1 MLGNSRKPGVLP
13 VCFAALL
20 FTFVYPCA
28 PPGRTRKCST
38 TPLNPVGHIRKYSEI
53 LGNTR
58 KCLEIPGN
66 TRKYSE
72 TRGAACAL
80 RCTPVYPCGV
90 PLCTPD
96 SEMLD
101 NIPQFV
107 GKYAE
112 ILGNT
117 RKCTEILGNTRK
129 YPEILG
135 NKGFCMCASLHPC
148 VPLCTPVYHPEV
160 LGNARQYPSIWWEI
174 LRNTRKCRHG
184 TVNDLS
190 KSDTRLLRQCYYHI
204 TYFLNSTFLIL
215 YFINNYRGKR
225 NAGLKSRICL

>member
-96 SEMLD
+96 TEMHD
-101 NIPQFV
+101 NLPQFV

-129 YPEILG
+129 YSEILG

-148 VPLCTPVYHPEV
+148 VSLCKSVYHPEV
-160 LGNARQYPSIWWEI
+160 LGNARQYPSIRWEI
-174 LRNTRKCRHG
+174 LGNTRKYSEKLG
-184 TVNDLS
+184 N
-190 KSDTRLLRQCYYHI
+190 TRKYPE
-204 TYFLNSTFLIL
+204 IL
-215 YFINNYRGKR
+215 GNTRKQGVLPVCFAAPLCTPVYPCIPPGNTRK
-225 NAGLKSRICL
+225 